1 MSLEASG
8 EAGLEA
14 EGEVAAREFILKVS
28 PIIKLSNYPLQPA
41 SVLQGWDKIIGEM
54 FVRRRGFCPT
64 SSSRNC
70 WLRNICQSV
79 VAYFFT
85 SLRKGKRS
93 NLRDLP
99 LDNLKRMTMM
109 NVLMGSPKLLVEE
122 DKNFY
127 LFLVGNIWLANGIAG
142 NLSLQLKPWKCP
154 IWRAA
159 DVNQLELDTMVPF
172 WASII
177 ITIAIISLKMI
188 INNNELIILSLKTA
202 MAQFWA

>member
-1 MSLEASG
+1 MYI
-8 EAGLEA
+8 
-14 EGEVAAREFILKVS
+14 RT
-28 PIIKLSNYPLQPA
+28 
-41 SVLQGWDKIIGEM
+41 
-54 FVRRRGFCPT
+54 RGFCPT

-159 DVNQLELDTMVPF
+159 DVNQLELDTMAPF

-177 ITIAIISLKMI
+177 TIAIMSKT
-188 INNNELIILSLKTA
+188 NNELILGNQHSGAI
-202 MAQFWA
+202 WASTIIVNSSDNFKENGNQ